1 MINHIE
7 QMWKLNFCN
16 IDPHFRIQNYGKM
29 VRWRFSHQFL
39 KLAQRNRNFKGFSS
53 YENRNVLSYL
63 PKCVHKRHLTILFAM
78 LSISILKEFLAV
90 RICVG
95 GLEDIYRKEEVWRNE
110 RRVNSTISHVFLAVN
125 LFTTVAPGKN
135 FCVENEK
142 EACLLLFFSFSVSPR
157 RKVQDIG

>member
-1 MINHIE
+1 
-7 QMWKLNFCN
+7 MWKLNFCN
-16 IDPHFRIQNYGKM
+16 IDPHFQIQNYGKNGWM
-29 VRWRFSHQFL
+29 TFFPSIFED
-39 KLAQRNRNFKGFSS
+39 KLPQRNWNFKGFSF
-53 YENRNVLSYL
+53 YENRNGLSYL

-95 GLEDIYRKEEVWRNE
+95 GLFLEDIYRKEEVWRNE

-135 FCVENEK
+135 FCVENER

>member
-7 QMWKLNFCN
+7 PMWKLNFCH
-16 IDPHFRIQNYGKM
+16 IDPHFQIQNYGKEIGI
-29 VRWRFSHQFL
+29 L
-39 KLAQRNRNFKGFSS
+39 KGFHSMKIGMDCHICQ
-53 YENRNVLSYL
+53 
-63 PKCVHKRHLTILFAM
+63 KCVHKRHLTILFAM

-95 GLEDIYRKEEVWRNE
+95 GLFLEDIYRKEEVWRNE

-135 FCVENEK
+135 FCVENER